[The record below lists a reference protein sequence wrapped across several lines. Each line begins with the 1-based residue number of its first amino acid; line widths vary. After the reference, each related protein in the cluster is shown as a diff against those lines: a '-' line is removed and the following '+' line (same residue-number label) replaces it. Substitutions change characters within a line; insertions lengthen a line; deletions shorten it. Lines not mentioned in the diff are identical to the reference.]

1 LFANPKPPPPTPRAK
16 KKKKK
21 KPKREGKNEMQGKWE
36 KNQRLCE
43 DNYCFSTLKCVKMP
57 FIVLPLFLVSIFVVI
72 CLEA

>member
-1 LFANPKPPPPTPRAK
+1 
-16 KKKKK
+16 
-21 KPKREGKNEMQGKWE
+21 MQGRWE
-36 KNQRLCE
+36 KTQRLCE